1 MDLNFIDKLTTIFK
15 LPFSSFLM
23 IEIFIIFILTF
34 IFVVYNEKR
43 QNKKVKYIFTGLIIF
58 FICLLSF
65 YFSEDMLLVL
75 TEIIKTIMRCFYFP
89 NIIFYI
95 LSVIISLI
103 ILIYHII
110 NNNLSLK
117 NKLITYILTFT
128 HLLLFTYFITLA
140 INNNIDLTDTANIY
154 ENDAMFIITLASQLI
169 FIILITYKLICHFYY
184 IRKEKLKNI
193 K

>member
-1 MDLNFIDKLTTIFK
+1 MDL
-15 LPFSSFLM
+15 
-23 IEIFIIFILTF
+23 

-128 HLLLFTYFITLA
+128 HLLLFTYFYKTLPKH
-140 INNNIDLTDTANIY
+140 IPF
-154 ENDAMFIITLASQLI
+154 FI
-169 FIILITYKLICHFYY
+169 FFTY
-184 IRKEKLKNI
+184 NVQ
-193 K
+193 